1 MKSSVKRYTAVAAV
15 TALAWLLPNVSIAQ
29 TSDDGAPT
37 TKAQR
42 KEIRKEARAKRN
54 AELKKLEAAGYDPAR
69 NDDAT
74 YPGDIQRAERKAAQS
89 Q

>member
-1 MKSSVKRYTAVAAV
+1 MKPRMNRYAAVAAV
-15 TALAWLLPNVSIAQ
+15 TALAWLLPNVSVAQ
-29 TSDDGAPT
+29 TSGDGAPT
-37 TKAQR
+37 TQAQR

-69 NDDAT
+69 NDDAS